1 MLIPFVALLLAML
14 PLSLA
19 AQEFTRDDPRAPQ
32 PLQPRRSAF
41 ELALGAN
48 EKFDFAIASHVR
60 SDTWM
65 PAVLPFTRRSLAVA
79 GYEQQRGHLRLGA
92 ALGMARERTLAIP
105 GWQPGLNDP
114 HAAGRSVFASFA
126 AHYDLGR
133 DADLSTALVLRRH
146 AGPAADARVPNGA
159 QLWLGYTR
167 QF

>member
-1 MLIPFVALLLAML
+1 MLIPFVALLLAAL
-14 PLSLA
+14 PFSLA
-19 AQEFTRDDPRAPQ
+19 AQELTRDDPRAPQ
-32 PLQPRRSAF
+32 PQEPRRNSF
-41 ELALGAN
+41 ELALGAH

-60 SDTWM
+60 SDAWM

-92 ALGMARERTLAIP
+92 ALGVVRERTLPIL
-105 GWQPGLNDP
+105 GWQPGMNDP
-114 HAAGRSVFASFA
+114 RAAGRSAFASFA
-126 AHYDLGR
+126 AHYDIGR

-146 AGPAADARVPNGA
+146 VGPVAGARVPDGA